1 MRIAEPLFPNDDGS
15 ADPQLIA
22 AVSGGD
28 RYGIVRALAKARV
41 FIALLA
47 NLESPAIETPGA
59 KFRSADVGIEQRS
72 EMSLAWL
79 VNGPVK
85 ALPIFTS
92 LAALTL
98 WNVVARPL
106 GVGAQRAAV
115 VALADGEIAVMDPG
129 GKNPIE
135 IGPSALRSLAL
146 GFEFLPISLDPEV
159 RSAITEALAASLD
172 HGQQIDFSVAGDFPD
187 DLVITLFEPTPP
199 LDHAQ
204 LSTLANHLAE
214 DARIRLRLEAGLQV
228 KIATR

>member
-1 MRIAEPLFPNDDGS
+1 VRIAEPLFPNDDGS

-22 AVSGGD
+22 AMSGGD
-28 RYGIVRALAKARV
+28 RYEIVRALAKARV

-47 NLESPAIETPGA
+47 KLESPAIQTPGA
-59 KFRSADVGIEQRS
+59 KMEQES
-72 EMSLAWL
+72 EVSLAWL
-79 VNGPVK
+79 VDGSVK

-92 LAALTL
+92 IAALNA
-98 WNVVARPL
+98 WSVVARPL
-106 GVGAQRAAV
+106 GVEAQRAAV

-129 GKNPIE
+129 GKHPIE

-146 GFEFLPISLDPEV
+146 GYEYVPISVDPEV
-159 RSAITEALAASLD
+159 RRAIEEALDGSLD
-172 HGQQIDFSVAGDFPD
+172 DGQKIDFSVFGDFPE
-187 DLVITLFEPTPP
+187 DLVITLADPIPA

-204 LSTLANHLAE
+204 LSALARHLAE

>member
-1 MRIAEPLFPNDDGS
+1 MRIAEPLFPNDDGL

-22 AVSGGD
+22 AMSGGD
-28 RYGIVRALAKARV
+28 RYEIVRALAKARV

-47 NLESPAIETPGA
+47 KLESAAIEQ
-59 KFRSADVGIEQRS
+59 ES
-72 EMSLAWL
+72 EVSLAWL
-79 VNGPVK
+79 VDGSVK

-92 LAALTL
+92 ISALNL

-106 GVGAQRAAV
+106 GVEAQRAAV

-146 GFEFLPISLDPEV
+146 GYEYVPISHDPEV
-159 RSAITEALAASLD
+159 RRAIEEALAGSLD
-172 HGQQIDFSVAGDFPD
+172 GGQQIDFSVAGDFPE
-187 DLVITLFEPTPP
+187 DLVITLADPTPAP
-199 LDHAQ
+199 SHAQ
-204 LSTLANHLAE
+204 LTTLAQHLAE
-214 DARIRLRLEAGLQV
+214 DARIRLRIEAGLQV

>member
-1 MRIAEPLFPNDDGS
+1 MRIAEPLFPNDDGL

-22 AVSGGD
+22 AMSGGD
-28 RYGIVRALAKARV
+28 RYEIVRALAKARV

-47 NLESPAIETPGA
+47 KLESPTIETPGA
-59 KFRSADVGIEQRS
+59 KIEQES
-72 EMSLAWL
+72 EVSLAWL

-92 LAALTL
+92 IAALNV

-106 GVGAQRAAV
+106 GVEAQRAAV

-146 GFEFLPISLDPEV
+146 GYEYVPISVDPEV
-159 RSAITEALAASLD
+159 RRAVEEALAGSLD
-172 HGQQIDFSVAGDFPD
+172 GGRQIDFSLVGDFPE
-187 DLVITLFEPTPP
+187 DLVITLADPIPAP
-199 LDHAQ
+199 DHAQ
-204 LSTLANHLAE
+204 LSALARHLAE

-228 KIATR
+228 KIATP

>member
-22 AVSGGD
+22 AMSGGD
-28 RYGIVRALAKARV
+28 RYEIVRALAKARV

-47 NLESPAIETPGA
+47 KLESPAIETPGA
-59 KFRSADVGIEQRS
+59 KIRSADAGIEQES
-72 EMSLAWL
+72 EVSLAWL
-79 VNGPVK
+79 VDGSVK

-92 LAALTL
+92 IAALNA

-106 GVGAQRAAV
+106 GVEAQRAAV

-129 GKNPIE
+129 GKHPIE

-146 GFEFLPISLDPEV
+146 GYEYVPISVDPEV
-159 RSAITEALAASLD
+159 RRAIEEALEGSLD
-172 HGQQIDFSVAGDFPD
+172 GGQKIDFSVFGDFPD
-187 DLVITLFEPTPP
+187 DFVITLAGPIPAP
-199 LDHAQ
+199 DHAQ
-204 LSTLANHLAE
+204 LSALARHLAE

>member
-1 MRIAEPLFPNDDGS
+1 MRIAEPLFPNDDGL
-15 ADPQLIA
+15 ADPELIA

-28 RYGIVRALAKARV
+28 RYEIVRALAKARV

-47 NLESPAIETPGA
+47 DLGRAE
-59 KFRSADVGIEQRS
+59 IEQES
-72 EMSLAWL
+72 EVSLAWL
-79 VNGPVK
+79 VDGSVK

-92 LAALTL
+92 IAALNV

-106 GVGAQRAAV
+106 GVEAQRAAV

-146 GFEFLPISLDPEV
+146 GYEYVPISLDPEV
-159 RSAITEALAASLD
+159 RIAVAEALAASLD
-172 HGQQIDFSVAGDFPD
+172 GGQRIDFSVAGDFPE
-187 DLVITLFEPTPP
+187 DLVITLSDPIPAP
-199 LDHAQ
+199 DHAQ
-204 LSTLANHLAE
+204 LSSLGHRLAE
-214 DARIRLRLEAGLQV
+214 DSRIRLRLEAELQV

>member
-22 AVSGGD
+22 AMSGGD
-28 RYGIVRALAKARV
+28 RYEIVRALAKARV

-47 NLESPAIETPGA
+47 KLESAAMDSSDAKIQQAGTGA
-59 KFRSADVGIEQRS
+59 EQES
-72 EMSLAWL
+72 EVSLAWL
-79 VNGPVK
+79 VDGSVK

-92 LAALTL
+92 IAALNV

-106 GVGAQRAAV
+106 GVEAQRAAV
-115 VALADGEIAVMDPG
+115 VVLADGEIAVMDPG

-146 GFEFLPISLDPEV
+146 GYEYVPISLDPEV
-159 RSAITEALAASLD
+159 RRAIEEALAGSLD
-172 HGQQIDFSVAGDFPD
+172 GGQRIDFSVAGDFPE
-187 DLVITLFEPTPP
+187 DLVITLSDPIQAP
-199 LDHAQ
+199 DHAQ
-204 LSTLANHLAE
+204 LSTLAHRLAE
-214 DARIRLRLEAGLQV
+214 DSRIRLRLEAGLQV